1 MKVIRKLLLG
11 VITVFLLTGCWNRI
25 EVNDIAIVTAI
36 GLDLVEENM
45 IRLTLQVAIPTKLGP
60 AGASS
65 GGGKD
70 RSTFVISEKGVTVS
84 EAYRKLQMK
93 LSRRVFF
100 SQSRV
105 LLISESLARKGIFN
119 IIDFYT
125 RFHQPRMNSFI
136 MFTEGA
142 ASEVIKNMPN
152 LESVSAEETK
162 ELAKLSVGLKVYVR
176 DFLNML
182 LTDGLEPYAPQYKL
196 TSVEVDTENESGKI
210 QSINGAA
217 VFKKDK
223 LIGWMDETETR
234 GILWLRN
241 EIEGGVITIKVP
253 KEKGGGNISLD
264 IIRSKTKI
272 LPHHD
277 HGQMKI
283 TVNVTSEMSAIENTS
298 KLVLF
303 NPKVIEEIQKN
314 IEKEIKGRIQLVVNK
329 AQKDFQSD
337 IFGFGQAVYR
347 EYPKAW
353 NTFYKKNWNHEFSQ
367 VEVNI
372 KSKVYV
378 RRIGLSK

>member
-1 MKVIRKLLLG
+1 MKVIRRLLFG

-36 GLDLVEENM
+36 GLDLVEDNM

-60 AGASS
+60 TGGSS
-65 GGGKD
+65 GGGKE

-84 EAYRKLQMK
+84 EAYRNLQMK

-100 SQSRV
+100 SQSRI
-105 LLISESLARKGIFN
+105 LLIGESLARKGIFN

-125 RFHQPRMNSFI
+125 RFQQPRMNSFI
-136 MFTEGA
+136 MFTEEA
-142 ASEVIKNMPN
+142 ASEVIKNIPN

-182 LTDGLEPYAPQYKL
+182 LTDGVEPYAPQYKL
-196 TSVEVDTENESGKI
+196 TSLEVDTENESGKV
-210 QSINGAA
+210 QTINGAA

-241 EIEGGVITIKVP
+241 EIEGGVISIKIP
-253 KEKGGGNISLD
+253 KEKGGGNISFD
-264 IIRSKTKI
+264 IIRSKTQI
-272 LPHHD
+272 LPHHE

-283 TVNVTSEMSAIENTS
+283 TVNVTSEMSAIENAS
-298 KLVLF
+298 KLELF

-314 IEKEIKGRIQLVVNK
+314 IEKEIKDRIQLVVNK
-329 AQKDFQSD
+329 AQKEFQSD

-367 VEVNI
+367 VDVNI
-372 KSKVYV
+372 NSKVYI

>member
-1 MKVIRKLLLG
+1 MKAIRKLLLVG
-11 VITVFLLTGCWNRI
+11 INVFLLTGCWNRI

-36 GLDLVEENM
+36 GLDLVDDDM

-60 AGASS
+60 TGGSN
-65 GGGKD
+65 GGGKE
-70 RSTFVISEKGVTVS
+70 RSTFIISEEGVTVS
-84 EAYRKLQMK
+84 EAYRNLQMK

-105 LLISESLARKGIFN
+105 LLIGEALARKGISN

-136 MFTEGA
+136 MFTKGE
-142 ASEVIKNMPN
+142 ASEVIKNIPK
-152 LESVSAEETK
+152 LESISAEETK
-162 ELAKLSVGLKVYVR
+162 ELAKISVGLKVYVR

-182 LTDGLEPYAPQYKL
+182 LTDGFEPYAPQYKL
-196 TSVEVDTENESGKI
+196 TSLEVDSKNESGKI
-210 QSINGAA
+210 QTINGAA

-223 LIGWMDETETR
+223 LIGWMDESETR

-241 EIEGGVITIKVP
+241 EIEGGVISIKVP
-253 KEKGGGNISLD
+253 NEEGGGNISFD
-264 IIRSKTKI
+264 IIKSKTKI
-272 LPHHD
+272 LPHLE
-277 HGQMKI
+277 HGQMKLN
-283 TVNVTSEMSAIENTS
+283 VNVTSEMIAIENTS
-298 KLVLF
+298 KLDLF
-303 NPKVIEEIQKN
+303 NPKVIKKIQKI
-314 IEKEIKGRIQLVVNK
+314 IEKEIKDRIQLVINK

-353 NTFYKKNWNHEFSQ
+353 NTYHKKNWNQEFSQ
-367 VEVNI
+367 VDVTIN
-372 KSKVYV
+372 SKVFV

>member
-1 MKVIRKLLLG
+1 MKVIRRLLFG

-36 GLDLVEENM
+36 GLDLVEDNM

-60 AGASS
+60 TGGSS
-65 GGGKD
+65 GGGKE

-84 EAYRKLQMK
+84 EAYRNLQMK

-100 SQSRV
+100 SQSRI
-105 LLISESLARKGIFN
+105 LLIGESLARKGIFN

-125 RFHQPRMNSFI
+125 RFQQPRMNSFI
-136 MFTEGA
+136 MFTEEA
-142 ASEVIKNMPN
+142 ASEVIKNIPN

-182 LTDGLEPYAPQYKL
+182 LTDGVEPYAPQYKL
-196 TSVEVDTENESGKI
+196 TSLEVDTENESGKV
-210 QSINGAA
+210 QTINGAA

-241 EIEGGVITIKVP
+241 EIEGGVISIKIP
-253 KEKGGGNISLD
+253 KEKGGGNISFD
-264 IIRSKTKI
+264 IIRSKTQI
-272 LPHHD
+272 LPHHE

-283 TVNVTSEMSAIENTS
+283 TVNVTSEMSAIENAS
-298 KLVLF
+298 KLELF

-314 IEKEIKGRIQLVVNK
+314 IEKEIKDRIQIVVNK

-367 VEVNI
+367 VDVNI
-372 KSKVYV
+372 NSKVYI

>member
-264 IIRSKTKI
+264 IIGSKTKI

>member
-1 MKVIRKLLLG
+1 MKVIRRLLFG

-36 GLDLVEENM
+36 GLDLVEDNM

-60 AGASS
+60 TGGSS
-65 GGGKD
+65 GGGKE

-84 EAYRKLQMK
+84 EAYRNLQMK

-105 LLISESLARKGIFN
+105 LLIGESLARKGIFN

-125 RFHQPRMNSFI
+125 RFQQPRMNSFI
-136 MFTEGA
+136 MFTEEA
-142 ASEVIKNMPN
+142 ASEVIKNIPN

-182 LTDGLEPYAPQYKL
+182 LTDGVEPYAPQYKL
-196 TSVEVDTENESGKI
+196 TSLEVDTENESGKV
-210 QSINGAA
+210 QTINGAA

-241 EIEGGVITIKVP
+241 EIEGGVISIKIP
-253 KEKGGGNISLD
+253 KEKGGGNISFD
-264 IIRSKTKI
+264 IIRSKTQI
-272 LPHHD
+272 LPHHE

-283 TVNVTSEMSAIENTS
+283 TVNVTSEMSAIENAS
-298 KLVLF
+298 KLELF

-314 IEKEIKGRIQLVVNK
+314 IEKEIKDRIQIVVNK

-367 VEVNI
+367 VDVNI
-372 KSKVYV
+372 NSKVYI

>member
-210 QSINGAA
+210 QAINGAA

>member
-1 MKVIRKLLLG
+1 MKAIRKLLIVG
-11 VITVFLLTGCWNRI
+11 INVFLLTGCWNRI

-36 GLDLVEENM
+36 GLDLVEDDM
-45 IRLTLQVAIPTKLGP
+45 IRLTLQVAIPSKLGP
-60 AGASS
+60 SGGSN
-65 GGGKD
+65 GGGKE

-84 EAYRKLQMK
+84 EAYRNLQLK

-100 SQSRV
+100 SQSRI
-105 LLISESLARKGIFN
+105 LLIGEALARKGVSN
-119 IIDFYT
+119 IIDFYK
-125 RFHQPRMNSFI
+125 RFHQSRMNSFI
-136 MFTEGA
+136 MFTKGE
-142 ASEVIKNMPN
+142 ASDVIKNIPN
-152 LESVSAEETK
+152 LESISAEETK

-196 TSVEVDTENESGKI
+196 TSLEVDTKNESGKT
-210 QSINGAA
+210 QAINGAA

-241 EIEGGVITIKVP
+241 EIEGGVISIEVP
-253 KEKGGGNISLD
+253 KEKGGGNISFD

-272 LPHHD
+272 LPHLE
-277 HGQMKI
+277 HGQMKL
-283 TVNVTSEMSAIENTS
+283 TVNVTSELSAIENSS

-303 NPKVIEEIQKN
+303 NPKVIEETQKN
-314 IEKEIKGRIQLVVNK
+314 IEKEIKARIQLVVNG

-337 IFGFGQAVYR
+337 IFGFGHAVYR

-353 NTFYKKNWNHEFSQ
+353 NTFYKKNWNQEFSQ
-367 VEVNI
+367 VDVSI
-372 KSKVYV
+372 HSKVFI

>member
-60 AGASS
+60 TGGSS

>member
-11 VITVFLLTGCWNRI
+11 VINVFLLTGCWNRI

-36 GLDLVEENM
+36 GLDLVEDNM

-60 AGASS
+60 TGGSS

-70 RSTFVISEKGVTVS
+70 HSTFVISEKGVTVS
-84 EAYRKLQMK
+84 EAYRNLQMK

-142 ASEVIKNMPN
+142 ASEVIKNIPN

-210 QSINGAA
+210 QAINGAA

-241 EIEGGVITIKVP
+241 EIEGGVITITVP
-253 KEKGGGNISLD
+253 KEKGGGNISFD
-264 IIRSKTKI
+264 IIRSKTQI
-272 LPHHD
+272 LPHHE

-283 TVNVTSEMSAIENTS
+283 TVNVASEMSAIENTS

-314 IEKEIKGRIQLVVNK
+314 IEKEIKGRIQLVVNT

-372 KSKVYV
+372 NSKVYV